1 MISGANKIYDLDE
14 VDVRALLPQQ
24 PPFVMIDR
32 LVYFDPI
39 VSITELEVKDDN
51 LFCEEGILSAYG
63 MIENVA
69 QTCAARIGFINQ
81 LSGEP
86 IKLGFIGAIRQLD
99 IKRLVKSG
107 EVMSTSIRVNE
118 EVFAMTLV
126 TAAIHVGDECV
137 LSCEM
142 KIALSDIDAA

>member
-1 MISGANKIYDLDE
+1 MISGVNKTNDINM
-14 VDVRALLPQQ
+14 VDVRTLLPQQ

-39 VSITELEVKDDN
+39 VSITELEVRTDN
-51 LFCEEGILSAYG
+51 LFCEDGVLSAYG

-81 LSGEP
+81 ISGEP

-99 IKRLVKSG
+99 ITRLVNTG
-107 EVMSTSIRVNE
+107 ELLSTTIRVNE
-118 EVFAMTLV
+118 EVFSMTLV
-126 TAAIHVGDECV
+126 SATIHVGDECV

>member
-1 MISGANKIYDLDE
+1 MISGANKTDE
-14 VDVRALLPQQ
+14 LNDVVVRSLLPQQ
-24 PPFVMIDR
+24 YPFVMIDR

-39 VSITELEVKDDN
+39 VSITELDVKDDN
-51 LFCEEGILSAYG
+51 LFCEDGVLSAYG

-81 LSGEP
+81 ISGEP
-86 IKLGFIGAIRQLD
+86 IKLGFIGAIRQLN

-107 EVMSTSIRVNE
+107 ELLTTTIRVNE
-118 EVFAMTLV
+118 EVFSMTLV
-126 TAAIHVGDECV
+126 SATVHVGDECV

-142 KIALSDIDAA
+142 KIALSDIDAE